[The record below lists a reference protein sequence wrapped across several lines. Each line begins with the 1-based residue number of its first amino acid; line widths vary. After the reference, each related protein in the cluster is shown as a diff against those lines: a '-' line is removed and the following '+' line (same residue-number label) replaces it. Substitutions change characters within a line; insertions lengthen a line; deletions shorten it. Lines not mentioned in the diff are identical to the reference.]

1 MTGHRLEVADVFREY
16 GSQFLDRYGN
26 SLSIDQKRAF
36 RAILD
41 CQTAALGGHRYE
53 CDHCAHELV
62 LFNSCR
68 NRHCPK
74 CQAIGRAKWMEARAS
89 ELLPIPH
96 FHVVFTL
103 PREIGRIALQNKR
116 VVYGVL
122 FRAAAETLKELAAD
136 PKHLGAEVGVL
147 AVLHT
152 WGQTLIHHPHLHCVL
167 TSGGVSPDGSRWIHC
182 KRSKRRRKWFF
193 VHVTVLSRVFLGKFI
208 DYLKRAFRR
217 GELKFHGDLAP
228 LADLINFE
236 RWLDRSTRNDWNVDV
251 RQPFDS
257 ADQVLK
263 YLARYIN
270 RVAISNDRL
279 VAIKDGKV
287 YFRYKDYA
295 DGDKE
300 KVMPLDAVE
309 FIRRFLLH
317 VLPRGFMK
325 IRHYGLLANRFR
337 REKLALCRQLLHV
350 VDDTEM
356 PEVDPSKIDESTL
369 PTDEAQTWR
378 CPKCGDG
385 KMVMVERILTE
396 PKEADYASASR
407 APPMQRIA

>member
-1 MTGHRLEVADVFREY
+1 
-16 GSQFLDRYGN
+16 
-26 SLSIDQKRAF
+26 
-36 RAILD
+36 
-41 CQTAALGGHRYE
+41 
-53 CDHCAHELV
+53 
-62 LFNSCR
+62 
-68 NRHCPK
+68 
-74 CQAIGRAKWMEARAS
+74 
-89 ELLPIPH
+89 
-96 FHVVFTL
+96 
-103 PREIGRIALQNKR
+103 
-116 VVYGVL
+116 
-122 FRAAAETLKELAAD
+122 
-136 PKHLGAEVGVL
+136 
-147 AVLHT
+147 
-152 WGQTLIHHPHLHCVL
+152 
-167 TSGGVSPDGSRWIHC
+167 
-182 KRSKRRRKWFF
+182 
-193 VHVTVLSRVFLGKFI
+193 
-208 DYLKRAFRR
+208 
-217 GELKFHGDLAP
+217 
-228 LADLINFE
+228 
-236 RWLDRSTRNDWNVDV
+236 
-251 RQPFDS
+251 
-257 ADQVLK
+257 VLK

-279 VAIKDGKV
+279 VAMKDGKV

-378 CPKCGDG
+378 CPKCDDG